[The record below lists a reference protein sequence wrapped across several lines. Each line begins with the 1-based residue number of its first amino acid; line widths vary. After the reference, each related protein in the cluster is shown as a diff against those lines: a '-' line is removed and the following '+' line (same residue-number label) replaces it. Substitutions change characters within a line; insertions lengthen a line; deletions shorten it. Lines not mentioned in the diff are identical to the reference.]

1 MGKRRL
7 ESEQDEELI
16 EVFKLFDKDGDG
28 FIDAIDL
35 RAIFV
40 ELGQDKISEDDCE
53 FLIKLH
59 DTDQDGLLDFNEF
72 VSTIM
77 AK

>member
-1 MGKRRL
+1 MPYKSGATL
-7 ESEQDEELI
+7 ESLACSRGGR
-16 EVFKLFDKDGDG
+16 K
-28 FIDAIDL
+28 
-35 RAIFV
+35 
-40 ELGQDKISEDDCE
+40 DDCE

-59 DTDQDGLLDFNEF
+59 DVDQDGLLDFNEF

>member
-1 MGKRRL
+1 M
-7 ESEQDEELI
+7 
-16 EVFKLFDKDGDG
+16 VFKLFDKDNDG
-28 FIDAIDL
+28 FIDALDL

-59 DTDQDGLLDFNEF
+59 DVDKDGLLDFNEF
-72 VSTIM
+72 ISTIM